1 MQSTLTLQ
9 EEELARSLKA
19 QGRSTQDI
27 MGAIAKQRTGGIDKA
42 QSQQSQSM
50 SGSTLGRVA
59 TDVPSDFMELGRNVR
74 GNVNAGSDKLTG
86 AMQDPSAN
94 PVQKAASVLPILGQS
109 VLNVAGG
116 AAVDIGKMLTTDE
129 FEKAVSSKIGEAGS
143 AVMDTSAAK
152 GLAAWYDRQDD
163 ATKFNIRNIFLP
175 VGEVVG
181 EVATAGVGAGATR
194 AASGAISRG
203 VANAGEELTS
213 LAGDIARPP
222 VTAPI
227 QTPLPPEVKATIV
240 KGFDVAIKPNLSSK
254 QTPVQLGRYNEQVAR
269 SIDTI
274 TNNRANLS
282 YVDDATGETVT
293 GRLPEN
299 LKEYV
304 EALEQ
309 TKQTIFQQYDD
320 IAAKAGEVG
329 AQVDTIAV
337 ANQLDEILNSKSL
350 KLSNPEAIRYAEEVR
365 GRLLSTRN
373 LSTVD
378 AQDVIRNYNKSLEAF
393 YRNPTPEGLTRNA
406 VDAMV
411 ANNLRK
417 ALDDEIAGITGA
429 QYQALK
435 SDYASLKTVERDI
448 MRAFNRDARRNT
460 KGLIDFTDVLTGG
473 QVVSGILSM
482 NPAIIGQGLAGK
494 AVSTAI
500 KIVNDPNRKVKQIF
514 QEAGRYERPD
524 AGANTPTRRQ
534 LPAAQPN
541 APRSEISGGRTV
553 EVGGQTE
560 RGQVT
565 TGITERTRDGAI
577 RQPDGEKEIEL
588 GKSKPATTQ
597 TTLLEEAKGFDTADA
612 FVKSK
617 GEPLFHGTDKEFD
630 VFDTSKSGT
639 TQGLDK
645 DALFFT
651 TNKDTA
657 KAFSAD
663 FPQKSKFRFTEEDK
677 ALAQRAEDTVK
688 EVRLNTTDSLT
699 LDDVVKLFEEGK
711 IKTKPKTEGLF
722 RAESFYDNNRKAI
735 KEAVDVTG
743 KKVFKARAEGQTQYA
758 VFDDSLIKTKAQLTD
773 IWKQANKKPTLL
785 EEAKLKKISSSN
797 DETFYEIISDGKK
810 VGELETLENYYGEG
824 DLHIQFIGVDEA
836 GRGKGVATSILNR
849 IAEQSDS
856 VTLSAEPTNKIAYNA
871 LKKAYGEPIEIGNDI
886 RELTEDELLKVLP
899 DTAQYNS
906 AGELDSSSRGFVR
919 WNNPNQ

>member
-42 QSQQSQSM
+42 QSM

-59 TDVPSDFMELGRNVR
+59 TDVPSDFMELGRNVID
-74 GNVNAGSDKLTG
+74 NVDAGGQKLTDSLR
-86 AMQDPSAN
+86 DPSAT
-94 PVQKAASVLPILGQS
+94 PIQKAASVLPILGQS

-116 AAVDIGKMLTTDE
+116 AAVDVGKMLTTDE

-163 ATKFNIRNIFLP
+163 ATKFNIKNIFLP

-203 VANAGEELTS
+203 VTNAGEELTS
-213 LAGDIARPP
+213 LARDIARPP

-254 QTPVQLGRYNEQVAR
+254 KTPVQLGRYNEQVAR

-304 EALEQ
+304 DALEQ

-365 GRLLSTRN
+365 GRLLSTKN

-460 KGLIDFTDVLTGG
+460 KGLIDFTDVFTGG

-494 AVSTAI
+494 ALSTAI
-500 KIVNDPNRKVKQIF
+500 KVVNDPNRKVKQIF

-524 AGANTPTRRQ
+524 AGANTPARRQ

-541 APRSEISGGRTV
+541 APRSEVSGGRTM

-565 TGITERTRDGAI
+565 AGITERTREGAI
-577 RQPDGEKEIEL
+577 RQPDGEAVPTLTEQALKTLADNGVDGAAVQKAIVAGTAGYILMTYFGEDGIMLPAGLAVLAAMPNRAKLEALDQALEINAAKRSQATGATATRLDQANTELVRLKEIEL
-588 GKSKPATTQ
+588 GKDKSATTQ
-597 TTLLEEAKGFDTADA
+597 TTLLEEAK
-612 FVKSK
+612 K
-617 GEPLFHGTDKEFD
+617 GDGAKASGQMIKMAKEAPFRASDFENTMSGQRFFHGSASDFD
-630 VFDTSKSGT
+630 EFDTSKFGKTHHKDFGEGISLASNEKSAQSYKRSAIEGT
-639 TQGLDK
+639 D
-645 DALFFT
+645 
-651 TNKDTA
+651 
-657 KAFSAD
+657 
-663 FPQKSKFRFTEEDK
+663 SKGF
-677 ALAQRAEDTVK
+677 VK
-688 EVRLNTTDSLT
+688 EFYIDPAAKSSNYYKTTPRDTSPGLGNK
-699 LDDVVKLFEEGK
+699 LRKEGYDVLYVYDELGGVEEVLVMN
-711 IKTKPKTEGLF
+711 PKVI
-722 RAESFYDNNRKAI
+722 YNP
-735 KEAVDVTG
+735 
-743 KKVFKARAEGQTQYA
+743 
-758 VFDDSLIKTKAQLTD
+758 AQLTD
-773 IWKQANKKPTLL
+773 IWKQAN
-785 EEAKLKKISSSN
+785 
-797 DETFYEIISDGKK
+797 
-810 VGELETLENYYGEG
+810 
-824 DLHIQFIGVDEA
+824 Q
-836 GRGKGVATSILNR
+836 
-849 IAEQSDS
+849 
-856 VTLSAEPTNKIAYNA
+856 
-871 LKKAYGEPIEIGNDI
+871 
-886 RELTEDELLKVLP
+886 
-899 DTAQYNS
+899 
-906 AGELDSSSRGFVR
+906 
-919 WNNPNQ
+919 